1 MTKNRTNVENKYGI
15 GNLEGEG
22 LEKDNKLMKEQDR
35 YMEYSRAKEITNYFM
50 LFKKYD
56 RKEDCSYGVM
66 ASSILQEIFPITIE
80 REKRI
85 IELSIDILLK
95 EYGIEVKIEDRV

>member
-1 MTKNRTNVENKYGI
+1 MTKNRTNVENKYDI
-15 GNLEGEG
+15 ENLEGEE

-35 YMEYSRAKEITNYFM
+35 YMEYSRAKEIANYYM

>member
-1 MTKNRTNVENKYGI
+1 MGD
-15 GNLEGEG
+15 LEGEE
-22 LEKDNKLMKEQDR
+22 LRKDNKLMKEQDR
-35 YMEYSRAKEITNYFM
+35 YMEYSRAKEIANYFM